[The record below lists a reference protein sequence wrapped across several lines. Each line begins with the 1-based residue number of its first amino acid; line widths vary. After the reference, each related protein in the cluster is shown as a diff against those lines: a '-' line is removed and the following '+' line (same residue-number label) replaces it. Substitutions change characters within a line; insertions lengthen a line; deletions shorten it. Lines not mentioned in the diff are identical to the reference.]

1 MYDEQAEK
9 GRCYFRLDIMDQW
22 SGRRC
27 LFIQALGVS
36 PQSGNALCYIF
47 LEPEF
52 TYSCDVKRHH
62 TVSKLA
68 EAKISQSC
76 CKAVRSDETKVRKYS
91 ETEFLSIF
99 FC

>member
-1 MYDEQAEK
+1 MYGEQAERAGVIFGWILWIK
-9 GRCYFRLDIMDQW
+9 W

-68 EAKISQSC
+68 EAEKNF
-76 CKAVRSDETKVRKYS
+76 TKLLQGS
-91 ETEFLSIF
+91 AFG
-99 FC
+99 